1 MSEESIVRYTLSNV
15 PEGRA
20 DWKRL
25 VEMTEEE
32 IDAQAAADPDNPPW
46 TDEELETAEV
56 VTPEDRANKV
66 AVYIRLDRE
75 VLDYYKA
82 GGRGY
87 QTRINRDLR
96 RLVRSRRKPA
106 PRRSTDAG

>member
-1 MSEESIVRYTLSNV
+1 MSEEHFVRYTLSNL
-15 PEGRA
+15 PEGKA
-20 DWKRL
+20 DLQRL
-25 VEMTEEE
+25 AAMTEAE
-32 IDAQAAADPDNPPW
+32 IEAQAAEDPGGPV
-46 TDEELETAEV
+46 TDEELENGEL
-56 VTPEDRANKV
+56 VTPEDRLNKV